1 MDGHMVRKHPLG
13 ILLAT
18 ALAHVVLLGGCVPK
32 VPFSRW
38 EGGDPPDFS
47 ARQHC
52 AVSNPKGCEA
62 ACSAGDGQAC
72 DTIRAAKAI
81 REGEI
86 RESSGDAGTDSG

>member
-1 MDGHMVRKHPLG
+1 MVTQDSTG
-13 ILLAT
+13 
-18 ALAHVVLLGGCVPK
+18 ALAALALAIVALAGGCVPK

-86 RESSGDAGTDSG
+86 RESSGDAGPDSG